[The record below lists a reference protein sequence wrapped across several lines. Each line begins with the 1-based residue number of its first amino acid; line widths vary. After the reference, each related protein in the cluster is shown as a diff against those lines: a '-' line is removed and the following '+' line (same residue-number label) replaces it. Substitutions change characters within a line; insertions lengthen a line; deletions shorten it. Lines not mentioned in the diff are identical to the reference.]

1 MRGCTQGVRGG
12 GPLLLLHRA
21 QLLLLRGRIRHP
33 SSPLHYTALTHT
45 RPLHRCRPS
54 HTAAAAAGTLDQGVG
69 TLEVFEPEAADG
81 LFGGTLDT
89 FASLTRVVD
98 SLAGRTA
105 KLTAAA

>member
-1 MRGCTQGVRGG
+1 MHS
-12 GPLLLLHRA
+12 PSLLL
-21 QLLLLRGRIRHP
+21 
-33 SSPLHYTALTHT
+33 S
-45 RPLHRCRPS
+45 RPPPRPP
-54 HTAAAAAGTLDQGVG
+54 AAGTLDQGVG

-105 KLTAAA
+105 KLTKAA

>member
-1 MRGCTQGVRGG
+1 M
-12 GPLLLLHRA
+12 
-21 QLLLLRGRIRHP
+21 
-33 SSPLHYTALTHT
+33 
-45 RPLHRCRPS
+45 
-54 HTAAAAAGTLDQGVG
+54 G

-105 KLTAAA
+105 KLTKAA